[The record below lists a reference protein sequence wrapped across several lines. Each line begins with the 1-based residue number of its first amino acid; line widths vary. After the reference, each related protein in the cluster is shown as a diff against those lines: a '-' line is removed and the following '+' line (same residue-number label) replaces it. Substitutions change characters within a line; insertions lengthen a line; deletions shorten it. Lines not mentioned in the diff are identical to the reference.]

1 MSYLDYHAIIEGHDI
16 LSPSTATESGQR
28 AKLQANPKTAIYDG
42 FYDIRHPAD
51 TSALPIEVYH
61 PVFQQFMKDM
71 TTVEPSEELLI
82 QVQQLMRTSTGIGSV
97 EPPLAENLRYALGSI
112 LNKEVQQVVVSGAIP
127 GGVVLKSFEK
137 FSVPLLAMEH
147 KREIGEGGCDP
158 MAQASYYV
166 LKYWQRER
174 VSATG
179 L

>member
-1 MSYLDYHAIIEGHDI
+1 MSYLDYHAIIEGRDI
-16 LSPSTATESGQR
+16 PSPSSAAEFGQR
-28 AKLQANPKTAIYDG
+28 AKLQTNPKTAIYDG
-42 FYDIRHPAD
+42 FYDICHPAD

-82 QVQQLMRTSTGIGSV
+82 QVQQLMRTSTGIGTI
-97 EPPLAENLRYALGSI
+97 EPPPAENLRYALSCI
-112 LNKEVQQVVVSGAIP
+112 LGKYMDQVVVSGAVP
-127 GGVVLKSFEK
+127 GGVVLKSFGE

-147 KREIGEGGCDP
+147 KHEIGEGGCDP

-179 L
+179 V